1 MANKV
6 KVPVIMQMEAV
17 ECGAASL
24 CMVLAHYKKWMPL
37 PEVRTEMGVSRDG
50 VSALHILKTARK
62 YGLEAKGYRYQ
73 AEKLEE
79 KVTLPCI
86 LFWRGE
92 HFVVLTGFSKK
103 GFHINDPATGPRL
116 VPTEQFKNDYSG
128 IVLTFTPIQNEAK
141 ENTII
146 PPTTVTIC
154 RGILITK
161 ILTIIL
167 QTSVLQCLK
176 ARKKPT
182 CLFFT
187 PCIHYTFIIS
197 A

>member
-24 CMVLAHYKKWMPL
+24 CMVLAYYKKWMPL

-103 GFHINDPATGPRL
+103 GFHLNDPATGPRL
-116 VPTEQFKNDYSG
+116 VPKEQWHCTHFYPHGGFRSFREAGKRPRFCKKAADRCRCRHCLYLSG
-128 IVLTFTPIQNEAK
+128 RSRF
-141 ENTII
+141 
-146 PPTTVTIC
+146 
-154 RGILITK
+154 GILWHCAT
-161 ILTIIL
+161 
-167 QTSVLQCLK
+167 
-176 ARKKPT
+176 PH
-182 CLFFT
+182 FT
-187 PCIHYTFIIS
+187 GVY
-197 A
+197 